1 MKIYSVKHE
10 SSVFLFRTGRSGAI
24 VSNISFLFICI
35 LLDVD
40 IGLRRWW
47 IECVQ
52 KTNSPKLFHWK
63 QMSVGWMESI
73 EQGKHKRQ
81 NGRLRAPTH
90 VSHYSHVFSDSI
102 NSIPPASHQP
112 MKGTNDNVPHSFSAP
127 AVAQRGPPHSFRAD
141 AVFIRQRGLDDL
153 FLGHNTGASWSVIYG
168 ATGRRNWG
176 LGC

>member
-127 AVAQRGPPHSFRAD
+127 AVAQRGPPFIPGGCRFRPAEG
-141 AVFIRQRGLDDL
+141 VGRFVSRPQHWRILVRNL
-153 FLGHNTGASWSVIYG
+153 WSD
-168 ATGRRNWG
+168 RSP
-176 LGC
+176 